1 MIEGMLNPVNGISG
15 MILGFVLGM
24 QKVILAAETGLGALA
39 MAAQEADTKPREAAL
54 ISLIPTLVTVFV
66 AIIITTYIASYGLN
80 VAGTM
85 DFANSNEVQRLNQL
99 FATAKYVVG
108 GFGEFVLT
116 MFTILSALTT
126 ILGAY
131 YYMGKLFK
139 NNSVNKNIAIYLT
152 LITISGTL
160 AVFGANVVFEAADL
174 LLFVLSGLNVTA
186 LAIFTINKWKAYKLD
201 SKDSN
206 RKVS

>member
-1 MIEGMLNPVNGISG
+1 
-15 MILGFVLGM
+15 
-24 QKVILAAETGLGALA
+24 
-39 MAAQEADTKPREAAL
+39 
-54 ISLIPTLVTVFV
+54 
-66 AIIITTYIASYGLN
+66 
-80 VAGTM
+80 M

-201 SKDSN
+201 SKDFN